1 MLALGVLG
9 IVALVFAA
17 AVLMW
22 EGATAP
28 VGIRVYV
35 HADKIALMFDDADM
49 AREFVKLNRNQL
61 IGDAG

>member
-1 MLALGVLG
+1 MLGVVG
-9 IVALVFAA
+9 IGALVLAA
-17 AVLMW
+17 CVLVW

-35 HADKIALMFDDADM
+35 HPGKMAFAFDDIDE
-49 AREFVKLNRNQL
+49 AREFVKLNRDQL